1 MKSELTDLRGTGT
14 SGLLVQD
21 GRWLDGRMPV
31 ERGSLSGSENGM
43 NLLAGE
49 AQPIRGCELDLNS
62 LICRLNVMAGWV
74 SVAEAMDF
82 DEHIWGTSTRCVT
95 LARPYEYRS
104 LLVYHVQV
112 FNASHPS

>member
-31 ERGSLSGSENGM
+31 ERGSLSESENGM

-74 SVAEAMDF
+74 PVAEAVAF
-82 DEHIWGTSTRCVT
+82 HEHVRSTSTFFFK
-95 LARPYEYRS
+95 LKLS
-104 LLVYHVQV
+104 LDYTE
-112 FNASHPS
+112 